1 MRWMTRILAV
11 LLLDLAFVAA
21 CGGSSSKSATT
32 TPSPEGPQVADP
44 IPTSAG
50 PECSVV
56 AEKLAIVVEAE
67 KPDAQ
72 AGARELIQAR
82 CTQDKWSDEARSC
95 FATVE
100 NDAEVDG
107 CKAKLTDAQRVKM
120 GDDAAPTADAAAAP
134 KGAAPAPKP
143 AVGSSGKKGSTRSA
157 DPEEGG
163 E

>member
-1 MRWMTRILAV
+1 MRVMSRILVAV
-11 LLLDLAFVAA
+11 LLLATA
-21 CGGSSSKSATT
+21 CGGSSPKSTT
-32 TPSPEGPQVADP
+32 TPPPLPPAADP

-56 AEKLAIVVEAE
+56 ADKLAIVVEAE

-72 AGARELIQAR
+72 AGARELIRAR
-82 CTQDKWSDEARSC
+82 CTEDKWSDEARSC

-107 CKAKLTDAQRVKM
+107 CKLKLTDAQRTKM
-120 GDDAAPTADAAAAP
+120 GDDAPAAADAVPTSPAG
-134 KGAAPAPKP
+134 GAQATPMPATAK
-143 AVGSSGKKGSTRSA
+143 KKGSTRSA

>member
-1 MRWMTRILAV
+1 MRWMTRFLAV
-11 LLLDLAFVAA
+11 LLFAAA
-21 CGGSSSKSATT
+21 CGGSSSKTSST
-32 TPSPEGPQVADP
+32 TPHETPIADP

-72 AGARELIQAR
+72 AGARELINAR

-107 CKAKLTDAQRVKM
+107 CKKKLTDAQRAKM
-120 GDDAAPTADAAAAP
+120 GDAPATADAP
-134 KGAAPAPKP
+134 KAGATPAPTP
-143 AVGSSGKKGSTRSA
+143 AVGSTKKKGSTRSA

>member
-1 MRWMTRILAV
+1 MRWMTRFFTILLIA
-11 LLLDLAFVAA
+11 AA
-21 CGGSSSKSATT
+21 CGGSSHKSS
-32 TPSPEGPQVADP
+32 TPPPALTPTADP

-50 PECSVV
+50 PECAVV

-72 AGARELIQAR
+72 AGARELIRAR
-82 CTQDKWSDEARSC
+82 CSEDKWSDEARSC

-100 NDAEVDG
+100 NDAEVEG
-107 CKAKLTDAQRVKM
+107 CKKKLTDAQRTKM
-120 GDDAAPTADAAAAP
+120 GDDAPAAADAAPASAAG
-134 KGAAPAPKP
+134 GAKATPMPATAK
-143 AVGSSGKKGSTRSA
+143 KKGSTRSA

>member
-1 MRWMTRILAV
+1 MRWMTRFLAV
-11 LLLDLAFVAA
+11 LLLAAA
-21 CGGSSSKSATT
+21 CGGSSPKSSTT
-32 TPSPEGPQVADP
+32 TPVEKPIADP

-50 PECSVV
+50 PECGVV
-56 AEKLAIVVEAE
+56 AEKLSIVVEAE

-72 AGARELIQAR
+72 AGARELILAR

-107 CKAKLTDAQRVKM
+107 CKAKLTDAQRTKM
-120 GDDAAPTADAAAAP
+120 GDEPPAAAETPAL
-134 KGAAPAPKP
+134 GAKPSPTP
-143 AVGSSGKKGSTRSA
+143 AVSTKPKGSTRSA

>member
-1 MRWMTRILAV
+1 MRWMTRFLSV
-11 LLLDLAFVAA
+11 LLLVAG
-21 CGGSSSKSATT
+21 CGGSSPKSS
-32 TPSPEGPQVADP
+32 TPPPPLAPTADP

-72 AGARELIQAR
+72 AGARELIRAR
-82 CTQDKWSDEARSC
+82 CTEDKWSDEARSC

-107 CKAKLTDAQRVKM
+107 CKNKLTDAQRTKM
-120 GDDAAPTADAAAAP
+120 GDDAPAAAAAAP
-134 KGAAPAPKP
+134 GSAAGSPKATPMPAT
-143 AVGSSGKKGSTRSA
+143 ANKKGSTRSA

>member
-1 MRWMTRILAV
+1 MRGMTRILAV
-11 LLLDLAFVAA
+11 LLLAAA
-21 CGGSSSKSATT
+21 CGGSSSKSPTT
-32 TPSPEGPQVADP
+32 TPVETPPADP

-56 AEKLAIVVEAE
+56 ADKLSIVVEAE

-72 AGARELIQAR
+72 AGARELIVAR

-107 CKAKLTDAQRVKM
+107 CKQKLTEAQRIKM
-120 GDDAAPTADAAAAP
+120 GDEPPAAADTPAP
-134 KGAAPAPKP
+134 DAKAAPA
-143 AVGSSGKKGSTRSA
+143 VGTTPKGSTRSA

>member
-1 MRWMTRILAV
+1 MRSMTRILAV
-11 LLLDLAFVAA
+11 LLLAAA
-21 CGGSSSKSATT
+21 CGGGSSKSTTT
-32 TPSPEGPQVADP
+32 TPVETPTADP
-44 IPTSAG
+44 IPTSPG

-100 NDAEVDG
+100 NDAEVEG
-107 CKAKLTDAQRVKM
+107 CKKKLTDAQRTKM
-120 GDDAAPTADAAAAP
+120 GDAPESTANAPSGGATPAPT
-134 KGAAPAPKP
+134 P
-143 AVGSSGKKGSTRSA
+143 AVDSTKKKGSTRSA

>member
-1 MRWMTRILAV
+1 MRWMTRILFV
-11 LLLDLAFVAA
+11 LLVAAA
-21 CGGSSSKSATT
+21 CGGSSPKSSNT
-32 TPSPEGPQVADP
+32 TPIEKPVADP

-50 PECSVV
+50 PECSIV

-100 NDAEVDG
+100 NDDEVEG
-107 CKAKLTDAQRVKM
+107 CKAKLTDAQRTKM
-120 GDDAAPTADAAAAP
+120 GGDAPAAADAAPGSTAGAP
-134 KGAAPAPKP
+134 KATPMPATAK
-143 AVGSSGKKGSTRSA
+143 KKGSTRSA

>member
-1 MRWMTRILAV
+1 MRWMTRLIAV
-11 LLLDLAFVAA
+11 LVFAAA
-21 CGGSSSKSATT
+21 CGGSTPKSSET
-32 TPSPEGPQVADP
+32 TPVEGPVADP

-72 AGARELIQAR
+72 AGARELILAR
-82 CTQDKWSDEARSC
+82 CSEDKWSDEARSC

-100 NDAEVDG
+100 NDAEVEG
-107 CKAKLTDAQRVKM
+107 CKKKLTDTQRTKM
-120 GDDAAPTADAAAAP
+120 GGDAPATA
-134 KGAAPAPKP
+134 GAPAPGASSTATPTPTP
-143 AVGSSGKKGSTRSA
+143 ASAKKKKGSTRSA